1 MSKEEKKS
9 GLSRRDFMKGLGV
22 GVIGTSAL
30 ISSVSKCAPE
40 KPGPHGSVIRGPGK
54 EIIVLTINREK
65 MVLEVEPR
73 TTLLD
78 ALRDQLGFTGSK
90 RVCDRGQCGACTV
103 IMNGE
108 TVLACTMLAVDAEGT
123 KIETVEGLA
132 DGDKLHPVQ
141 ESFVQHDAMQCGFC
155 SPGFIMSSVALLR
168 SNANPT
174 WEEIKHGVSGNLC
187 RCGTY
192 PHIFVA
198 VDEAA
203 KKMRKGG

>member
-1 MSKEEKKS
+1 M
-9 GLSRRDFMKGLGV
+9 
-22 GVIGTSAL
+22 
-30 ISSVSKCAPE
+30 
-40 KPGPHGSVIRGPGK
+40 
-54 EIIVLTINREK
+54 
-65 MVLEVEPR
+65 LEVEPR

-155 SPGFIMSSVALLR
+155 TPGFIMSSMALLR